1 MGSNAT
7 SSLSAS
13 AGSSHAQNR
22 IFLEKALKEDKGVPR
37 MRDVV
42 DQILDLQEL
51 VEVDDVLKI
60 PQDSKGKVH
69 AYLVLQGIDS
79 HQKAM

>member
-51 VEVDDVLKI
+51 VEVV
-60 PQDSKGKVH
+60 S
-69 AYLVLQGIDS
+69 LQTKPRQFLTMYIFRTTY
-79 HQKAM
+79 